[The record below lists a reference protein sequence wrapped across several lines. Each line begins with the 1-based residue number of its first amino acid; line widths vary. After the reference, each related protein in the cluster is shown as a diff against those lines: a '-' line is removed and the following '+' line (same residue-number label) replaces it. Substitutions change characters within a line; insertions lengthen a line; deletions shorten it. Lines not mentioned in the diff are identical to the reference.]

1 MKLGTALTLVLCFA
15 AMPVMA
21 QTSTAPPAKPV
32 AKAPPPSRLEPVV
45 TPLPERVDP
54 AKDTAIRHLL
64 DITQVSKMGDNISGG
79 LSIQVRNLMKPN
91 LPDDR
96 LQKFMV
102 EFDQK
107 FRDSMPS
114 AKVIDIIVPI
124 YAKNFS
130 MEEIQGL
137 IQFYESPLGK
147 HVVETLG
154 QVSRDSQ
161 DAAISL
167 ERDAAI
173 KSLRTMT
180 GDYPEIVKMLP
191 PENGA
196 APAAAAGAQPVPTPA
211 PAKAQ
216 APAAPTLKPV
226 TPQQ

>member
-1 MKLGTALTLVLCFA
+1 MKVRTALMLALCFA
-15 AMPVMA
+15 AMPAMA
-21 QTSTAPPAKPV
+21 QSTSTAPPAKPV
-32 AKAPPPSRLEPVV
+32 ARTPPPSRLEPVV
-45 TPLPERVDP
+45 TPLPEKVDP
-54 AKDTAIRHLL
+54 AKDTAIRHLMEL
-64 DITQVSKMGDNISGG
+64 TQESKLGDNISGG
-79 LSIQVRNLMKPN
+79 LSMQVRNLMKPS

-107 FRDSMPS
+107 FRDGMPS
-114 AKVIDIIVPI
+114 SKVIDAVVPI

-147 HVVETLG
+147 HVVETMG

-161 DAAISL
+161 ETAVSM
-167 ERDAAI
+167 ERDVAI

-180 GDYPEIVKMLP
+180 GDYPELVKMLP

-196 APAAAAGAQPVPTPA
+196 APAVAPPAKPASTPA
-211 PAKAQ
+211 PGP

-226 TPQQ
+226 TPQR